1 MQMRGSMNYREA
13 LDYIHG
19 MNRFGIK
26 LGLENTMILLE
37 LLGNPQE
44 RMQFIHVAGTNGK
57 GSVSAYLASVME
69 ASGKKTGLYTSPYIQ
84 RFTERIRVDGAEIS
98 EEAVARWAGFVR
110 DKIDDMVASGRNHPT
125 EFEALTALALC
136 CFAEENCDVVV
147 LETGMGGRFDATNV
161 IANPLVSVIT
171 TIDYDHM
178 EYLGDTIE
186 KIAYEKAGII
196 KKGCSVVSYP
206 QRDTVLQVLEQAAA
220 EKGAELVVSDFSTL
234 ECCGWSVDGQSF
246 HYKAYRDL
254 NIAMLGEYQMYNA
267 ALAIDVIEVMNRRQ
281 LTRISGEALRK
292 GLAMTRWP
300 GRMEIARQNPLFV
313 IDAAHN
319 TQGAG
324 ALREALLRYFPDR
337 KIAVIFG
344 VLKDKEYRAVIEQVI
359 PLAEAVF
366 TVTPD
371 TPRAMAADE
380 LSAVLQEMLMEAT
393 GWAEVSGGSDAE
405 ADVRRPDTRQSDAR
419 QERASAW
426 KTVPE
431 RIWACESVEEATM
444 RSLAYAEETGAMVCA
459 FGSLYYI
466 GEVRTCLGL

>member
-1 MQMRGSMNYREA
+1 MNYREA

-26 LGLENTMILLE
+26 LGLENTITLLA

-84 RFTERIRVDGAEIS
+84 RFTERIRVNGAEIS
-98 EEAVARWAGFVR
+98 EEAVARWAGVVR
-110 DKIDDMVASGRNHPT
+110 EKIDEMVARGRNHPT

-136 CFAEENCDVVV
+136 YFAEENCDVVV

-161 IANPLVSVIT
+161 IEKPLVSVIT

-196 KKGCSVVSYP
+196 KKGCSVVCYP
-206 QRDTVLQVLEQAAA
+206 QRDTVRQVLEQAAA

-234 ECCGWSVDGQSF
+234 EGSGWSVDGQSF

-254 NIAMLGEYQMYNA
+254 SIAMLGEYQMNNA
-267 ALAIDVIEVMNRRQ
+267 ALAIDVIETMNRRH
-281 LTRISGEALRK
+281 LMRISENELRK
-292 GLAMTRWP
+292 GLAQTRWP
-300 GRMEIARQNPLFV
+300 GRMEIVRRQDPLFV

-371 TPRAMAADE
+371 TPRAMPAEE
-380 LSAVLQEMLMEAT
+380 LSAVLREMLM
-393 GWAEVSGGSDAE
+393 GSSDGSAAAADARQPDKWQPD
-405 ADVRRPDTRQSDAR
+405 ARQFDTRQ
-419 QERASAW
+419 EGVSAW